1 MQHAEKFNQ
10 NLIGN
15 LEPNNTK
22 YNKRI
27 NIYVN
32 AGIGNWTSN
41 DNRRGRC
48 KWEKFNLI
56 PYNNEIFIVIVYIY
70 ENILFR

>member
-48 KWEKFNLI
+48 K
-56 PYNNEIFIVIVYIY
+56 
-70 ENILFR
+70 